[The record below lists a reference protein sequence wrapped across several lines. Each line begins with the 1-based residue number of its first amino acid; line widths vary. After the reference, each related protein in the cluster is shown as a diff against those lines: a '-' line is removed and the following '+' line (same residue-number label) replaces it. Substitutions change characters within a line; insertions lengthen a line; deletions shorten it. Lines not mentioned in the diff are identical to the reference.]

1 MAQRRKATA
10 AVDAGSTAVPVEL
23 TSFDHPV
30 WSDRHGFELLLDRLD
45 PERRHRPPSYL
56 LDHPALRFDHAARV
70 YAAANGMVD
79 PRRPG
84 GYVRP
89 LAALGVHLAGTRRRL
104 GTSGDRGARRRP
116 PVPTT

>member
-1 MAQRRKATA
+1 MARRRSPA
-10 AVDAGSTAVPVEL
+10 AVDVDATAVPVEL
-23 TSFDHPV
+23 LDWDHPM
-30 WSDRHGFELLLDRLD
+30 WRDRLAFEVLLDRID

-56 LDHPALRFDHAARV
+56 LDHPGLRFDYAARA

-89 LAALGVHLAGTRRRL
+89 LAALGVHLAGCRRRL
-104 GTSGDRGARRRP
+104 GNPSST
-116 PVPTT
+116 